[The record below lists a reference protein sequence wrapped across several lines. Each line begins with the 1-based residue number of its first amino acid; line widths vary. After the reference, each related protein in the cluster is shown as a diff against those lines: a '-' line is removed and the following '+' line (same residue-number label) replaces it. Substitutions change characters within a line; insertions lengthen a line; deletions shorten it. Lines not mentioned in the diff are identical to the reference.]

1 MAEQYIVEAVNGLYA
16 KPSERKF
23 AESIELAV
31 NLRDVDLTVPKN
43 RIEEEI
49 LLPKGRGKAV
59 KVGIFA
65 RGELAHKA
73 QGVADVIIPAEE
85 IDDLAGNKR
94 KAKKLANQVT
104 FFLAEA
110 PLMPSIGKSLG
121 VVLGPRGKMPRP
133 VPPAADPGPIVK
145 NLRNTVKIRTKD
157 RPSFHVY
164 VGTKS
169 MKPEDVAEN
178 LEVVIKRIVARL
190 EKGQQN
196 IRSAF
201 IKTTMGKSVRISF
214 SSKGG

>member
-1 MAEQYIVEAVNGLYA
+1 MAEQYVVEAVNALFSQA
-16 KPSERKF
+16 SERKF
-23 AESIELAV
+23 QESIELAV

-49 LLPKGRGKAV
+49 LLPRGRGKAV

-73 QGVADVIIPAEE
+73 QGVADVIIPAEQ

-94 KAKKLANQVT
+94 KAKKLANQVN

-133 VPPAADPGPIVK
+133 VPPAADPTPIVR
-145 NLRNTVKIRTKD
+145 NLRNTVKLRTKD

-164 VGTKS
+164 VGNRA

-178 LEVVIKRIVARL
+178 LDVVIKRIVARL

-201 IKTTMGKSVRISF
+201 LKSTMGKSVRIQF
-214 SSKGG
+214 STKG